1 VRKVL
6 KITSCL
12 FKVYKPFFLIFV
24 EKENLMSMLKLES
37 FFFFSFFLF
46 LAGCGNQSK
55 PVSVEQ
61 EIITPL
67 SAGNAVDDLLPYI
80 DSVEV
85 VPLETTGK
93 ALIGLVGKILL
104 LPNGNV
110 LIKSTASMFMFSP
123 EGKFLFQI
131 GKNGRG
137 PEEYLT
143 IDDVCLSQ
151 DARELW
157 ILGGC
162 EIVKYSTETGRFIR
176 KTTLELPEIC
186 NGFDAIASG
195 PGHSA
200 FLYYCPQMDENNFSE
215 DFYCLYRYD
224 EQGRILQK
232 FLPRKDYGLNI
243 ALITQASDNRYILRP
258 QDSDNICYYLSDSL
272 PVPRV
277 KIDFGKETIKNR
289 YSSDLQ
295 TYLRSDYYKM
305 PVYIY
310 DTRDYFYFSY
320 CGPEATDCYCIHSFK
335 NNKTITWERKGDDA
349 DGMFMIG
356 GADKDFFYGIYNDY
370 RDWDEILLNRQDLL
384 KRAIIQKTHLRIP
397 EDSNPLLVKVKF
409 KF

>member
-1 VRKVL
+1 
-6 KITSCL
+6 
-12 FKVYKPFFLIFV
+12 
-24 EKENLMSMLKLES
+24 MSMLKLES
-37 FFFFSFFLF
+37 FLFFSFFLF

-67 SAGNAVDDLLPYI
+67 SAGNAVNDLLPYI

-162 EIVKYSTETGRFIR
+162 EIVKYSTETGQFIR

-243 ALITQASDNRYILRP
+243 ALITQTSDNRYILRP

-335 NNKTITWERKGDDA
+335 NSKTITWERKGDDA

>member
-1 VRKVL
+1 
-6 KITSCL
+6 
-12 FKVYKPFFLIFV
+12 
-24 EKENLMSMLKLES
+24 MSMLKLES

-67 SAGNAVDDLLPYI
+67 SAGNAVNDLLPYI

-162 EIVKYSTETGRFIR
+162 EIVKYSTETGQFIR

-186 NGFDAIASG
+186 NGFDAIASR

-243 ALITQASDNRYILRP
+243 ALITQTSDNRYILRP

>member
-1 VRKVL
+1 
-6 KITSCL
+6 
-12 FKVYKPFFLIFV
+12 
-24 EKENLMSMLKLES
+24 MSMLKLES

-67 SAGNAVDDLLPYI
+67 SAGNAVNDLLPYI

-137 PEEYLT
+137 SEEYLT

-335 NNKTITWERKGDDA
+335 NSKTITWERKGDDA

>member
-1 VRKVL
+1 
-6 KITSCL
+6 
-12 FKVYKPFFLIFV
+12 
-24 EKENLMSMLKLES
+24 MSMLKLES

-67 SAGNAVDDLLPYI
+67 SAGNAVNDLLPYI

-162 EIVKYSTETGRFIR
+162 EIVKYSTETGQFIR

-243 ALITQASDNRYILRP
+243 ALITQTSDNRYILWP

-335 NNKTITWERKGDDA
+335 NSKTITWERKGDDA

>member
-1 VRKVL
+1 
-6 KITSCL
+6 
-12 FKVYKPFFLIFV
+12 
-24 EKENLMSMLKLES
+24 MSMLKLES

-243 ALITQASDNRYILRP
+243 ALITQTSDNRYILRP

-335 NNKTITWERKGDDA
+335 NSKTITWERKGDDA
-349 DGMFMIG
+349 DGMFRIG

>member
-1 VRKVL
+1 
-6 KITSCL
+6 
-12 FKVYKPFFLIFV
+12 
-24 EKENLMSMLKLES
+24 MSMLKLES

-67 SAGNAVDDLLPYI
+67 SAGNAVNDLLPYI

-335 NNKTITWERKGDDA
+335 NSKTITWERKGDDA
-349 DGMFMIG
+349 DGMFMIV

-384 KRAIIQKTHLRIP
+384 KRAIIQKTHFRIP

>member
-1 VRKVL
+1 
-6 KITSCL
+6 
-12 FKVYKPFFLIFV
+12 
-24 EKENLMSMLKLES
+24 MSMLKLES

-243 ALITQASDNRYILRP
+243 ALITQTSDNRYILRP

-335 NNKTITWERKGDDA
+335 NSKTITWERKGDDA

-397 EDSNPLLVKVKF
+397 EDSNPLLVKIKF

>member
-1 VRKVL
+1 
-6 KITSCL
+6 
-12 FKVYKPFFLIFV
+12 
-24 EKENLMSMLKLES
+24 MSMLKLES

-162 EIVKYSTETGRFIR
+162 EIVKYSTETGQFIR

-243 ALITQASDNRYILRP
+243 ALITQTSDNRYILRP

-384 KRAIIQKTHLRIP
+384 KRVIIQKTHLRIP

>member
-1 VRKVL
+1 
-6 KITSCL
+6 
-12 FKVYKPFFLIFV
+12 
-24 EKENLMSMLKLES
+24 MSMLKLES

-162 EIVKYSTETGRFIR
+162 EIVKYSTETGQFIR

-243 ALITQASDNRYILRP
+243 ALITQTSDNRYILRP

-356 GADKDFFYGIYNDY
+356 GPDKDFFYGIYNDY

>member
-1 VRKVL
+1 
-6 KITSCL
+6 
-12 FKVYKPFFLIFV
+12 
-24 EKENLMSMLKLES
+24 MSMLKLES

-67 SAGNAVDDLLPYI
+67 SAGNAVNDLLPYI

-123 EGKFLFQI
+123 KGKFLFQI

-335 NNKTITWERKGDDA
+335 NSKTITWERKGDDA

-384 KRAIIQKTHLRIP
+384 KRAVIQKTHLRIP

>member
-1 VRKVL
+1 
-6 KITSCL
+6 
-12 FKVYKPFFLIFV
+12 
-24 EKENLMSMLKLES
+24 MSMLKLES

-93 ALIGLVGKILL
+93 ALVGLVGKILL

-186 NGFDAIASG
+186 TGFDAIASG

-232 FLPRKDYGLNI
+232 FLPRKDNGLNI
-243 ALITQASDNRYILRP
+243 ALITQTSDNRYILRP

>member
-1 VRKVL
+1 
-6 KITSCL
+6 
-12 FKVYKPFFLIFV
+12 
-24 EKENLMSMLKLES
+24 MSMLKLES

-131 GKNGRG
+131 RKNGRG

-243 ALITQASDNRYILRP
+243 ALITQTSDNRYILRP

-335 NNKTITWERKGDDA
+335 NSKTITWERKGDDA
-349 DGMFMIG
+349 DGMFMIV

-384 KRAIIQKTHLRIP
+384 KRAIIQKTHFRIP

>member
-1 VRKVL
+1 
-6 KITSCL
+6 
-12 FKVYKPFFLIFV
+12 
-24 EKENLMSMLKLES
+24 MSMLKLES

-67 SAGNAVDDLLPYI
+67 SAGNAVNDLLPYI

-162 EIVKYSTETGRFIR
+162 EIVKYSTETGQFIR

-349 DGMFMIG
+349 DGMIMIG

-384 KRAIIQKTHLRIP
+384 KRVFIQKTHLRIP
-397 EDSNPLLVKVKF
+397 EDSNPLLVKV
-409 KF
+409 

>member
-1 VRKVL
+1 
-6 KITSCL
+6 
-12 FKVYKPFFLIFV
+12 
-24 EKENLMSMLKLES
+24 MSMLKLES

-46 LAGCGNQSK
+46 LAGCGNQSQ

>member
-1 VRKVL
+1 
-6 KITSCL
+6 
-12 FKVYKPFFLIFV
+12 
-24 EKENLMSMLKLES
+24 MSMLKLES

-55 PVSVEQ
+55 PVSIEQ

-162 EIVKYSTETGRFIR
+162 EIVKYSPETGRFIR

-243 ALITQASDNRYILRP
+243 ALITQTSDNRYILRP

-335 NNKTITWERKGDDA
+335 NSKTITWERKGDDA

-384 KRAIIQKTHLRIP
+384 KRAIIQKTHFRIP

>member
-1 VRKVL
+1 
-6 KITSCL
+6 
-12 FKVYKPFFLIFV
+12 
-24 EKENLMSMLKLES
+24 MSMLKLES

-67 SAGNAVDDLLPYI
+67 SAGNAVNDLLPYI

-243 ALITQASDNRYILRP
+243 PLITQASDNRYILRP

>member
-1 VRKVL
+1 
-6 KITSCL
+6 
-12 FKVYKPFFLIFV
+12 
-24 EKENLMSMLKLES
+24 MSMLKLES

-67 SAGNAVDDLLPYI
+67 SAGNAVNDLLPYI

-131 GKNGRG
+131 VKNGRG

-162 EIVKYSTETGRFIR
+162 EIVKYSTETGQFIR

-243 ALITQASDNRYILRP
+243 ALITQTSDNRYILRP

-384 KRAIIQKTHLRIP
+384 KRVIIQKTHLRIP

>member
-1 VRKVL
+1 
-6 KITSCL
+6 
-12 FKVYKPFFLIFV
+12 
-24 EKENLMSMLKLES
+24 MSMLKLES

-55 PVSVEQ
+55 PVSIEQ

-243 ALITQASDNRYILRP
+243 ALITQTSDNRYILRP

-320 CGPEATDCYCIHSFK
+320 CGPEATDCYFIHSFK
-335 NNKTITWERKGDDA
+335 NSKTITWERKGDDA
-349 DGMFMIG
+349 DGMFMIV

-384 KRAIIQKTHLRIP
+384 KRAIIQKTHFRIP

>member
-1 VRKVL
+1 
-6 KITSCL
+6 
-12 FKVYKPFFLIFV
+12 
-24 EKENLMSMLKLES
+24 MSMLKLES

-55 PVSVEQ
+55 PISVEQ

-195 PGHSA
+195 PDHSA

-243 ALITQASDNRYILRP
+243 ALITQTSDNRYILRP

-335 NNKTITWERKGDDA
+335 NSKTITWERKGDDA

>member
-1 VRKVL
+1 
-6 KITSCL
+6 
-12 FKVYKPFFLIFV
+12 
-24 EKENLMSMLKLES
+24 MSMLKLES

-162 EIVKYSTETGRFIR
+162 EIVKYSTETGLFIR

>member
-1 VRKVL
+1 
-6 KITSCL
+6 
-12 FKVYKPFFLIFV
+12 
-24 EKENLMSMLKLES
+24 MSMLKLES

-46 LAGCGNQSK
+46 LAGCGNQSN

-61 EIITPL
+61 EIIAPL
-67 SAGNAVDDLLPYI
+67 GAGNAVDDLLPYI

-243 ALITQASDNRYILRP
+243 ALITQTSDNRYILRP

>member
-1 VRKVL
+1 
-6 KITSCL
+6 
-12 FKVYKPFFLIFV
+12 
-24 EKENLMSMLKLES
+24 MSMLKLES

-67 SAGNAVDDLLPYI
+67 SAGNAVNDLLPYI

-162 EIVKYSTETGRFIR
+162 EIVKYSTETGQFIR

-232 FLPRKDYGLNI
+232 FLPRKDHGLNI
-243 ALITQASDNRYILRP
+243 ALITQTSDNRYILRP

-335 NNKTITWERKGDDA
+335 NSKTITWERKGDDA

>member
-1 VRKVL
+1 
-6 KITSCL
+6 
-12 FKVYKPFFLIFV
+12 
-24 EKENLMSMLKLES
+24 MSMLKLES

-67 SAGNAVDDLLPYI
+67 SAGNAVNDLLPYI

-123 EGKFLFQI
+123 KGKFLFQI

-243 ALITQASDNRYILRP
+243 ALITQTSDNRYILRP

-277 KIDFGKETIKNR
+277 KSILGKR
-289 YSSDLQ
+289 
-295 TYLRSDYYKM
+295 R
-305 PVYIY
+305 
-310 DTRDYFYFSY
+310 
-320 CGPEATDCYCIHSFK
+320 
-335 NNKTITWERKGDDA
+335 
-349 DGMFMIG
+349 
-356 GADKDFFYGIYNDY
+356 
-370 RDWDEILLNRQDLL
+370 
-384 KRAIIQKTHLRIP
+384 
-397 EDSNPLLVKVKF
+397 
-409 KF
+409 

>member
-1 VRKVL
+1 
-6 KITSCL
+6 
-12 FKVYKPFFLIFV
+12 
-24 EKENLMSMLKLES
+24 MSMLKLES

-67 SAGNAVDDLLPYI
+67 SAGNAVNDLLPYI

-243 ALITQASDNRYILRP
+243 ALITQTSDNRYILRP

-335 NNKTITWERKGDDA
+335 NSKTITWERKGDDA
-349 DGMFMIG
+349 DGMFMIW

>member
-1 VRKVL
+1 
-6 KITSCL
+6 
-12 FKVYKPFFLIFV
+12 
-24 EKENLMSMLKLES
+24 MSMLKLES

-67 SAGNAVDDLLPYI
+67 SAGNAVNDLLPYI

-123 EGKFLFQI
+123 KGKFLFQI

-157 ILGGC
+157 ILVGC

-335 NNKTITWERKGDDA
+335 NSKTITWERKGDDA

>member
-1 VRKVL
+1 
-6 KITSCL
+6 
-12 FKVYKPFFLIFV
+12 
-24 EKENLMSMLKLES
+24 MSMLKLES

-67 SAGNAVDDLLPYI
+67 SAGNAVNDLLPYI

-335 NNKTITWERKGDDA
+335 NSKTITWERKGDDA
-349 DGMFMIG
+349 DGMFMIVW
-356 GADKDFFYGIYNDY
+356 ADKDFFYGIYNDY

>member
-1 VRKVL
+1 
-6 KITSCL
+6 
-12 FKVYKPFFLIFV
+12 
-24 EKENLMSMLKLES
+24 MSMLKLES

-67 SAGNAVDDLLPYI
+67 SAGNAVNDLLPYI

-123 EGKFLFQI
+123 KGKFLFQI

-335 NNKTITWERKGDDA
+335 NSKTITWERKGDDA

>member
-1 VRKVL
+1 
-6 KITSCL
+6 
-12 FKVYKPFFLIFV
+12 
-24 EKENLMSMLKLES
+24 MSMLKLES

-176 KTTLELPEIC
+176 KTTLELPDIC

-243 ALITQASDNRYILRP
+243 ALITQTSDNRYILRP

-335 NNKTITWERKGDDA
+335 NSKTITWERKGDDA

>member
-1 VRKVL
+1 
-6 KITSCL
+6 
-12 FKVYKPFFLIFV
+12 
-24 EKENLMSMLKLES
+24 MSILKLES

-243 ALITQASDNRYILRP
+243 ALITQTSDNRYILRP

-335 NNKTITWERKGDDA
+335 NSKTITWERKGDDA

>member
-1 VRKVL
+1 
-6 KITSCL
+6 
-12 FKVYKPFFLIFV
+12 
-24 EKENLMSMLKLES
+24 MSMLKLES

-67 SAGNAVDDLLPYI
+67 SAGNAVNDLLPYI

-258 QDSDNICYYLSDSL
+258 QDSDNICYYLSDSV

>member
-1 VRKVL
+1 
-6 KITSCL
+6 
-12 FKVYKPFFLIFV
+12 
-24 EKENLMSMLKLES
+24 MSMLKLES

-157 ILGGC
+157 ILGEC

-335 NNKTITWERKGDDA
+335 NSKTITWERKGDDA
-349 DGMFMIG
+349 DGMFMIV

>member
-1 VRKVL
+1 
-6 KITSCL
+6 
-12 FKVYKPFFLIFV
+12 
-24 EKENLMSMLKLES
+24 MSMLKLES

-55 PVSVEQ
+55 PVSIEQ

-123 EGKFLFQI
+123 KGKFLFQI

-335 NNKTITWERKGDDA
+335 NSKTITWERKGDDA

>member
-1 VRKVL
+1 
-6 KITSCL
+6 
-12 FKVYKPFFLIFV
+12 
-24 EKENLMSMLKLES
+24 MSMLKLES

-67 SAGNAVDDLLPYI
+67 SAGNAVNDLLPYI

-335 NNKTITWERKGDDA
+335 NSKTITWERKGDDA

-384 KRAIIQKTHLRIP
+384 KRAIIQKTHFRIP

>member
-1 VRKVL
+1 
-6 KITSCL
+6 
-12 FKVYKPFFLIFV
+12 
-24 EKENLMSMLKLES
+24 MSMLKLES

-67 SAGNAVDDLLPYI
+67 SAGNAVNDLLPYI

-162 EIVKYSTETGRFIR
+162 EIVKYSTETGQFIR

>member
-1 VRKVL
+1 
-6 KITSCL
+6 
-12 FKVYKPFFLIFV
+12 
-24 EKENLMSMLKLES
+24 MSMLKLES

-243 ALITQASDNRYILRP
+243 ALITQTSDNRYILRP

-320 CGPEATDCYCIHSFK
+320 WGPEATDCYCIHSFK
-335 NNKTITWERKGDDA
+335 NSKTITWERKGDDA

-370 RDWDEILLNRQDLL
+370 RDWDEILLNRQDIL